1 MTVSLIAGC
10 LWVLAASLIAFLPI
24 RQQIIPGTIL
34 GLSAF
39 ALLGWIGYQN
49 GWIWT
54 AVGIFAFVSLFRN
67 GFKAIPAMM
76 RGEKLEI
83 PDHI

>member
-1 MTVSLIAGC
+1 MPTSLIVGC
-10 LWVLAASLIAFLPI
+10 IWVLAASLIAFLPI
-24 RQQIIPGTIL
+24 RKQIVPGTIL

-54 AVGIFAFVSLFRN
+54 AVGVFAFVSLFRN
-67 GFKAIPAMM
+67 GFRAIPMM
-76 RGEKLEI
+76 IRGEKLDI
-83 PDHI
+83 PEH